1 MRGPESRS
9 RISGFCFDCS
19 RWAPE
24 GPLPRL
30 WFPDRKVRSE
40 TRRHCFRESSRYG
53 RNGAKV
59 AVRELMGGEE
69 GRREERVGCDPI
81 VL

>member
-1 MRGPESRS
+1 MAVAGMRELESRS

-30 WFPDRKVRSE
+30 WFPDRKDRAKRVAIVFGNRAGTAE
-40 TRRHCFRESSRYG
+40 TE
-53 RNGAKV
+53 AET
-59 AVRELMGGEE
+59 ELKL
-69 GRREERVGCDPI
+69 R
-81 VL
+81 